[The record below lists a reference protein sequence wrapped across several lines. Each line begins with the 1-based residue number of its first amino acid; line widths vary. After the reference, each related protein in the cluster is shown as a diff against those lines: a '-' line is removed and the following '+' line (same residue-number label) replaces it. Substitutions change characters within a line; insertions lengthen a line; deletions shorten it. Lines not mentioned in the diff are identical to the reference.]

1 MPIERAKNLT
11 DESIGEIVDV
21 IDRWPS
27 PKLTWDL
34 LIQEIK
40 KRLKTE
46 YTRQA
51 LFKHE
56 RILRTYQDRKKV
68 LAMDPDK
75 VMPIGTGNKI
85 LDEALERIKHLNVKV
100 ERLESENNRLLEQ
113 FILWRYNASVK
124 GITMDYLSQPLPN
137 PIDSSTDKRTSKQ
150 GNREA
155 AKSQKTT

>member
-1 MPIERAKNLT
+1 MRIERAKNLT
-11 DESIGEIVDV
+11 DESIGEIVDM
-21 IDRWPS
+21 IDTWSS
-27 PKLTWDL
+27 PKLTWEL

-75 VMPIGTGNKI
+75 SVSTGTGNKI
-85 LDEALERIKHLNVKV
+85 LDEALERIKNLNVKV
-100 ERLESENNRLLEQ
+100 QRLESENNHLLEQ

-137 PIDSSTDKRTSKQ
+137 PMDSNTDKKSFKQ
-150 GNREA
+150 G
-155 AKSQKTT
+155 KGKTTVIQKTT

>member
-11 DESIGEIVDV
+11 DESIDEIVDV
-21 IDRWPS
+21 IDTWSS
-27 PKLTWDL
+27 PKLTWVL

-68 LAMDPDK
+68 LAMNPDK
-75 VMPIGTGNKI
+75 LVSVGTGNKI
-85 LDEALERIKHLNVKV
+85 LDEALERIEHLNVKV
-100 ERLESENNRLLEQ
+100 QRLESENNRLLEQ
-113 FILWRYNASVK
+113 FILWRYNASIK
-124 GITMDYLSQPLPN
+124 GIAMDYLSQPLPN
-137 PIDSSTDKRTSKQ
+137 PIDSNTDKKVLKPGKRKTT
-150 GNREA
+150 E
-155 AKSQKTT
+155 SQKTT